1 MVMNNKYTRF
11 FCLLVLPALFA
22 CHKDFLDEKP
32 EKSLVVPKTISD
44 MEALLNNSNSVMNHS
59 PWLPSFA
66 GDEAYIPD
74 QILIS
79 LDVLAQNSY
88 QWKEDVYQGRPI
100 MDWNTLYQQVFYANV
115 VLDALKS
122 NVAQEN
128 ERAKVDEL
136 KGRALFY
143 RGLAFFNLATEFAG
157 LDMDNP
163 EQNLLGLPIPRTANI
178 SEILQRS
185 TVAELHMQIIDDLN
199 AALDVLPTAV
209 LYKTQSTKQACLA
222 LLARAHLYFSSFDEA
237 EQMAMACLAMDDRLL
252 DYNELSLDNRNPFD
266 PSLPYGNPEVLFH
279 SKMISNPL
287 ASASRN
293 VSVDSLL
300 LASYQVDDLRG
311 KAFFGATSSGSR
323 YFNGGYTGTTH
334 IFTGLALD
342 EVYLIAAEC
351 KARRADVDGAKNLLN
366 ILLAKRYRK
375 DSFMPLG
382 SMDSLELLRLIL
394 EERRKELVF
403 RGVRWGDLRRLNME
417 NQFVTT
423 VYRVV
428 RGDELQLLPN
438 NPKYLFPVPDQEI
451 QVNKLIQNP
460 R

>member
-1 MVMNNKYTRF
+1 MTRMISRFVM
-11 FCLLVLPALFA
+11 LAVLWPVSA
-22 CHKDFLDEKP
+22 CHKTFLDEKP
-32 EKSLVVPKTISD
+32 EKSLVVPKTIAD
-44 MEALLNNSNSVMNHS
+44 MEALLNNSNSVMNLS

-66 GDEAYIPD
+66 GDEAYIQD
-74 QILIS
+74 RILIS

-100 MDWNTLYQQVFYANV
+100 ADWNTLYQQIFYANV

-122 NVAQEN
+122 IVAREN
-128 ERAKVDEL
+128 EHAKIDEL

-157 LDMDNP
+157 LDVDNP
-163 EQNLLGLPIPRTANI
+163 EQNLLGLPIPKTANI
-178 SEILQRS
+178 SEMLPRS
-185 TVAELHMQIIDDLN
+185 TVADLRMQIIEDLRT
-199 AALDVLPTAV
+199 ALDVLPTAV
-209 LYKTQSTKQACLA
+209 LYKTQPTKQACLA
-222 LLARAHLYFSSFDEA
+222 LLARVYLYFSSYGEA
-237 EQMAMACLAMDDRLL
+237 EQMAMTCLAAGDKLL
-252 DYNELSLDNRNPFD
+252 DYNELNLENNNPFP

-311 KAFFGATSSGSR
+311 KAFFGATTSGSR

-351 KARRADVDGAKNLLN
+351 KARRADVDGARSLLN
-366 ILLAKRYRK
+366 TLLVKRYRK
-375 DSFMPLG
+375 DSFTPLEG
-382 SMDSLELLRLIL
+382 LDTSELLKLIL

-403 RGVRWGDLRRLNME
+403 RGTRWSDLRRLNLEGRFSEILYRKIEGQEME
-417 NQFVTT
+417 LSL
-423 VYRVV
+423 
-428 RGDELQLLPN
+428 DS
-438 NPKYLFPVPDQEI
+438 PKYLFPIPDQEI
-451 QVNKLIQNP
+451 QVNNLVQNP